1 VANYTSNNV
10 SAFTINPST
19 GALTPVTDSPFLAG
33 EFTGD
38 FTFSV
43 TVDPSGKFAYVG
55 NYNSNSI
62 SAFTINA
69 NTGALTAISGS
80 PFAAGASPQSV
91 TVDSSGK
98 FAYVANFNSNN
109 VSVFTIN
116 PSTGALTS
124 VGSPVSDAG
133 LAPYSVITA
142 GKIQ

>member
-1 VANYTSNNV
+1 
-10 SAFTINPST
+10 
-19 GALTPVTDSPFLAG
+19 
-33 EFTGD
+33 
-38 FTFSV
+38 
-43 TVDPSGKFAYVG
+43 VG

>member
-1 VANYTSNNV
+1 
-10 SAFTINPST
+10 
-19 GALTPVTDSPFLAG
+19 LTPVTGSPFLAG
-33 EFTGD
+33 EFSGD

-55 NYNSNSI
+55 NYSSNSI
-62 SAFTINA
+62 SAFTINT

-98 FAYVANFNSNN
+98 FAYVANFNSND
-109 VSVFTIN
+109 VSAFTIN
-116 PSTGALTS
+116 ASSGALTP
-124 VGSPVSDAG
+124 VGSPVPTAG
-133 LAPYSVITA
+133 VSPYSVVTT